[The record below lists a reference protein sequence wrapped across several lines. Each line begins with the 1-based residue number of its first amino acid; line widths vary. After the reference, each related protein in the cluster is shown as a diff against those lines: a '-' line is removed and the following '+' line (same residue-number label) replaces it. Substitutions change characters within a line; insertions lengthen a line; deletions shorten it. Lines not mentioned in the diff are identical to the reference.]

1 MVKPVV
7 CAAVGPVAD
16 VCVIEP
22 VAGAGFGPWQPCHPV
37 NPKSLPM
44 RLGVLEQP
52 PWQNMQMHVH
62 TLACV
67 HRYM

>member
-22 VAGAGFGPWQPCHPV
+22 VAGAG
-37 NPKSLPM
+37 SS
-44 RLGVLEQP
+44 
-52 PWQNMQMHVH
+52 HV
-62 TLACV
+62 TP
-67 HRYM
+67 